1 MNLMYVAVICALIG
15 LVFAFV
21 LTKRVNSVDAGTDRM
36 KEIASAIAE
45 GARAFLFAEYRILAI
60 FIVVLFV
67 VLCFLRNPL
76 TAVCFL
82 CGAVLSIIAG
92 YCGMTVATKANVRNS
107 QCSKNKWYEQST

>member
-82 CGAVLSIIAG
+82 CGAVLSMFVGLATL
-92 YCGMTVATKANVRNS
+92 MTVGGATIIVKTR
-107 QCSKNKWYEQST
+107 KKDG

>member
-45 GARAFLFAEYRILAI
+45 GQGHSFLLNTE
-60 FIVVLFV
+60 
-67 VLCFLRNPL
+67 FLQS
-76 TAVCFL
+76 
-82 CGAVLSIIAG
+82 LS
-92 YCGMTVATKANVRNS
+92 
-107 QCSKNKWYEQST
+107 

>member
-67 VLCFLRNPL
+67 VLCFLRNHL
-76 TAVCFL
+76 QQFASF
-82 CGAVLSIIAG
+82 AVLFFLSSPVI
-92 YCGMTVATKANVRNS
+92 VV
-107 QCSKNKWYEQST
+107 

>member
-67 VLCFLRNPL
+67 VLCFLRIHL
-76 TAVCFL
+76 QQFVSF
-82 CGAVLSIIAG
+82 AVLFFLSSPVI
-92 YCGMTVATKANVRNS
+92 VV
-107 QCSKNKWYEQST
+107 

>member
-45 GARAFLFAEYRILAI
+45 GARAFLLLNTE
-60 FIVVLFV
+60 
-67 VLCFLRNPL
+67 FL
-76 TAVCFL
+76 
-82 CGAVLSIIAG
+82 
-92 YCGMTVATKANVRNS
+92 
-107 QCSKNKWYEQST
+107 QSLL

>member
-60 FIVVLFV
+60 FSALRCSLF
-67 VLCFLRNPL
+67 LKKSTYSSLFPLR
-76 TAVCFL
+76 C
-82 CGAVLSIIAG
+82 
-92 YCGMTVATKANVRNS
+92 
-107 QCSKNKWYEQST
+107 CSFYHRWLLWYDSSY

>member
-45 GARAFLFAEYRILAI
+45 GARATKSDKLQDVHPASSDLRI
-60 FIVVLFV
+60 
-67 VLCFLRNPL
+67 P
-76 TAVCFL
+76 
-82 CGAVLSIIAG
+82 GHS
-92 YCGMTVATKANVRNS
+92 S
-107 QCSKNKWYEQST
+107 

>member
-45 GARAFLFAEYRILAI
+45 GSFYHRWLL
-60 FIVVLFV
+60 
-67 VLCFLRNPL
+67 
-76 TAVCFL
+76 
-82 CGAVLSIIAG
+82 
-92 YCGMTVATKANVRNS
+92 
-107 QCSKNKWYEQST
+107 WYDSSY

>member
-45 GARAFLFAEYRILAI
+45 GARAFLLLNTE
-60 FIVVLFV
+60 
-67 VLCFLRNPL
+67 FLQS
-76 TAVCFL
+76 
-82 CGAVLSIIAG
+82 LS
-92 YCGMTVATKANVRNS
+92 
-107 QCSKNKWYEQST
+107 

>member
-76 TAVCFL
+76 TAVLLPLRC
-82 CGAVLSIIAG
+82 
-92 YCGMTVATKANVRNS
+92 
-107 QCSKNKWYEQST
+107 CSFYHRWLLWYDSSY